1 MKFNLS
7 MLQGSRLQ
15 TGFSFVM
22 FALLVGFVVMFRL
35 VDHAPNF
42 APVAAMGLVAGYM
55 FRSKLY
61 GIVAVVLAMLVS
73 DLVIGFDSVE
83 MRLVVYGALLL
94 PVLMGFF
101 LKSKSGVS
109 LGTGVF
115 GGSLLGSAFFFLL
128 TNLAVWAFS
137 GMYDHTASGFM
148 LCYAYAL
155 PFFQNTIAGDLL
167 FSGVFFASVY
177 LWRQISLTEQ
187 LSTARG

>member
-1 MKFNLS
+1 MNIKLS
-7 MLQGSRLQ
+7 FKKS
-15 TGFSFVM
+15 GFSDMAQLIVFATLISFV
-22 FALLVGFVVMFRL
+22 AAFRL

-55 FRSKLY
+55 FRSRLY
-61 GIVAVVLAMLVS
+61 GIVAVVLAMVVS
-73 DLVIGFDSVE
+73 DVVIGFDSLE
-83 MRLVVYGALLL
+83 MRFVVYGSLLL

-109 LGTGVF
+109 LGSGVF
-115 GGSLLGSAFFFLL
+115 GASLLGSALFFVF

-137 GMYDHTASGFM
+137 GMYEHTASGLM

-167 FSGVFFASVY
+167 FSGAFFTSVY
-177 LWRQISLTEQ
+177 LWRQISTSPEL
-187 LSTARG
+187 ARG